1 MTIEDLDAVDDH
13 ISSPEG
19 GEHRARATKIR
30 RGATIVTWLAI
41 AYVWVGTP
49 RWLTVEPPPVPTV
62 EEESNALR
70 LNVAVVM
77 GTLVS
82 IALPNFHEVLVK
94 ARAAEAYGDFE
105 TVRLAVLNYHAEHLQ

>member
-1 MTIEDLDAVDDH
+1 VTIEDLDAVDDH

-49 RWLTVEPPPVPTV
+49 SISNNWWWLT
-62 EEESNALR
+62 A
-70 LNVAVVM
+70 VA
-77 GTLVS
+77 
-82 IALPNFHEVLVK
+82 
-94 ARAAEAYGDFE
+94 
-105 TVRLAVLNYHAEHLQ
+105 RLADGATDEATTAQATALHRGGAARN